1 MPSLNLGYTNY
12 PASSSLTP
20 SMQPRSAAVQTKPM
34 DSSGAL
40 LLGAMGMQL
49 IGSVGS
55 IYTQIVAQKM
65 ETDYKRHM
73 LQINKEMAEFAIEDV
88 MKRSEKTI
96 KQTREK
102 TRLLIG
108 SHRAAMAA
116 QGIDIGTGSAVDVQA
131 DTAALA
137 AGDIL
142 TIRNNAYREAFG
154 LRMQAYGY
162 GAQSSM
168 LGIQSQFAQQATIAT
183 GGMQFAAGAL
193 RDYAMYYGMR
203 RGR

>member
-1 MPSLNLGYTNY
+1 MEM
-12 PASSSLTP
+12 TP
-20 SMQPRSAAVQTKPM
+20 SYSSRDYWGLPPKAAAPGKATDTGGGLFV
-34 DSSGAL
+34 
-40 LLGAMGMQL
+40 GAMAMQL

-55 IYTQIVAQKM
+55 IYTQIVADKM
-65 ETDYKRHM
+65 QTDYQRHT
-73 LQINKEMAEFAIEDV
+73 LQMNKEMAEFGATDAMARGEKAV
-88 MKRSEKTI
+88 KQTKEKT
-96 KQTREK
+96 K
-102 TRLLIG
+102 LLIG
-108 SHRAAMAA
+108 SQRAAMAA

-168 LGIQSQFAQQATIAT
+168 LGIQSQFSQNATLAT
-183 GGMQFAAGAL
+183 GGMQWASGAMKDAAL
-193 RDYAMYYGMR
+193 YYGSSGVR
-203 RGR
+203 RKG